1 MSSTWHT
8 RSVQQTAEALHVD
21 PSVGISAERAAD
33 TLATQGPNRLVEQRR
48 RGLMAMLLGQFSD
61 FMILVLV
68 AAALVSGLLGE
79 IIDSIAILVIILL
92 NAVIG
97 VVQEYRAER
106 ALEALKDLAV
116 PNVTVR
122 RDGHPVTIVSEDL
135 VPGDILLL
143 EAGNLVPAD
152 VRLSETAAL
161 QLNEAALTGE
171 STSVGKQ
178 VDALSDTGL
187 AIGDRD
193 NMAFRGTLV
202 TYGRGEGVVVA
213 TGMATEIGRI
223 AQLLERSERP
233 LTPLQQRLARF
244 GRRLAMLVL
253 LVCTVVFAF
262 GLLRGVDPLL
272 MFLTAVS
279 LAVAAI
285 PEALPAVITIALA
298 LGARKLVQSNAL
310 IRQLPAVET
319 LGSVTVICSDKTG
332 TLTQNRMQVE
342 AFMLNGQRHARL
354 DGRAGHPADMLFGAL
369 ALNNDTQFGGDHE
382 MLGEPTEVALLQAV
396 IDSGRDVEVLRA
408 AAPRAAE
415 LPFDADRKMMTT
427 VHRHHGDLRAFTKGA
442 PEALL
447 PRCTASIGA
456 DGEADTAGFA
466 PDALLQD
473 AENLAADGYRVLALA
488 YRDWQALPETLDSD
502 ALEADLVF
510 IGLVALM
517 DPPRP
522 EVLEAVAA
530 CRGAGIRPVMVTGD
544 HPVTALAIAE
554 RLGIATASDRLLTGR
569 QLAAL
574 SDAELD
580 ARLADTPVFARVAP
594 EQKIRIVEGL
604 QRQGEFVAM
613 TGDGVNDAP
622 ALRRANIGV
631 AMGEVGTDVAREAAH
646 MVLLDDNFATIVAA
660 VREGRRIFDNI
671 RKFIRYTMTS
681 NSGEIWTLF
690 LAPLLA
696 LPIPLLP
703 IQILWINLVTDGLP
717 GLALSF
723 EPREPGV
730 MRRPPRPPN
739 ESIFAHGMG
748 WHMLGIGLL
757 IGALSIAAQAWSYHS
772 GSGHWQTMVFNT
784 LTFAQLFHVLV
795 IRSERESLFTIG
807 LFSNLPLLGAVTLTF
822 VLQLMVTYLPFLQ
835 GVFNTQALSLGELV
849 QCIAFAAVVV
859 PVVEFEKWLIRRGKL
874 YREITQGQ

>member
-1 MSSTWHT
+1 MSLIWHT
-8 RSVQQTAEALHVD
+8 FSVQQTTEALRVD
-21 PSVGISAERAAD
+21 PNLGLSAERAAEA
-33 TLATQGPNRLVEQRR
+33 LATQGPNRLVEQRR
-48 RGLMAMLLGQFSD
+48 RGLMAMMFDQFSD
-61 FMILVLV
+61 FMILVLI
-68 AAALVSGLLGE
+68 AAAVVSALLGE
-79 IIDSIAILVIILL
+79 IIDGIAILVIILL

-122 RDGHPVTIVSEDL
+122 RDGQPVTIASEDL
-135 VPGDILLL
+135 VAGDILLL

-152 VRLSETAAL
+152 VRLSATAAL

-171 STSVGKQ
+171 STSVGKRI
-178 VDALSDTGL
+178 DALSDIEL
-187 AIGDRD
+187 AVGDRE

-213 TGMATEIGRI
+213 TGMDTEIGHI

-253 LVCTVVFAF
+253 LVCAVVFAF

-285 PEALPAVITIALA
+285 PEALPAVITIGLA
-298 LGARKLVQSNAL
+298 LGARKLVHSNAL

-342 AFMLNGQRHARL
+342 AFMLNGQRHTRL
-354 DGRAGHPADMLFGAL
+354 DGRTGHAADLLFTSL
-369 ALNNDTQFGGDHE
+369 ALNNDAQSGVDQK

-396 IDSGRDVEVLRA
+396 IDSGRDAAALRA
-408 AAPRAAE
+408 ASPRVAE

-427 VHRHHGDLRAFTKGA
+427 VHQRHGGLRAFTKGA

-447 PRCTASIGA
+447 PRCTASVGA
-456 DGEADTAGFA
+456 DGEAGAAALA
-466 PDALLQD
+466 PDAVLQD
-473 AENLAADGYRVLALA
+473 AEDLAADGYRVLALA

-502 ALEADLVF
+502 KLEADLVF

-554 RLGIATASDRLLTGR
+554 RLGIATASDRLVTGQ

-580 ARLADTPVFARVAP
+580 ARIAETPVFARVAP

-631 AMGEVGTDVAREAAH
+631 AMGVVGTDVAREAAH

-690 LAPLLA
+690 LAPLLG

-730 MRRPPRPPN
+730 MQRPPRPPN

-748 WHMLGIGLL
+748 WHMLAIGLL
-757 IGALSIAAQAWSYHS
+757 IGALSIAAQAWSYHA

-807 LFSNLPLLGAVTLTF
+807 LFSNLPLLGAVALTF
-822 VLQLMVTYLPFLQ
+822 VLQLMVTYVPFLQ
-835 GVFNTQALSLGELV
+835 SVFNTQALSLGELA
-849 QCIAFAAVVV
+849 QCLAFAAVVL
-859 PVVEFEKWLIRRGKL
+859 PVVELEKWLIRRGRL
-874 YREITQGQ
+874 YREIAQGQ